1 MAVVGGFDWSA
12 FNQSLK
18 KQRAASK
25 AKGKKKTGTGKATGG
40 KGQQKP
46 IGGGSL

>member
-12 FNQSLK
+12 FAASLK

-25 AKGKKKTGTGKATGG
+25 AKGKKKTGTGKGG
-40 KGQQKP
+40 KGKQKP